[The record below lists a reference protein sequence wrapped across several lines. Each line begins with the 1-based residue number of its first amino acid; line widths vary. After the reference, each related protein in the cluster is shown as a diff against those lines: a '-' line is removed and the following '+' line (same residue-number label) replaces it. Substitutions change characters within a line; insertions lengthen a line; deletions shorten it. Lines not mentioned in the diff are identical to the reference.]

1 MAGERIGGGMI
12 EIKQLTYTYPKQ
24 AKTALKGF
32 NFEVKEGEIFG
43 LLGPSGAGKSTTQKI
58 LIGLLKGYRGS
69 VKVNGKEL
77 SSYGREYAEMIGV
90 AFEMPN
96 FYIKMTAYEN
106 LTFFRSL
113 YRSEGED
120 IEKLL
125 ERVGLKEAMHQR
137 VGDFSKG
144 MKMRLNFCRAFL
156 HRPFIVFLD
165 EPTSGLDPVN
175 VTKIKTFLREQKEQ
189 GKTIIITTHDMAFAE
204 NLCDRVAF
212 MVDGDIALID
222 SPQALKVKMG
232 EPVLQVTY
240 SDNGEMKTTEF
251 VQEGLG
257 KNKAFLR
264 LLQEK
269 EIVTMHTK
277 EATLEDIFVRVTG
290 REIA

>member
-1 MAGERIGGGMI
+1 MI

-125 ERVGLKEAMHQR
+125 ERVGLNEAMHQR

-212 MVDGDIALID
+212 MVDGDIQLID

>member
-1 MAGERIGGGMI
+1 MAGEGIDGGMI

-24 AKTALKGF
+24 AKPTLKGF
-32 NFEVKEGEIFG
+32 SFEVRKGEIFG

-58 LIGLLKGYRGS
+58 LIGLLKGYGGS
-69 VKVNGKEL
+69 VKINGKEL
-77 SSYGREYAEMIGV
+77 SSFGREYAEMIGV

-96 FYIKMTAYEN
+96 FYVKMTAYEN
-106 LTFFRSL
+106 LAFFRSL
-113 YRSEGED
+113 YRSEAED

-125 ERVGLKEAMHQR
+125 EWVGLKEAMHQR

-156 HRPFIVFLD
+156 HRPSIVFLD

-175 VTKIKTFLREQKEQ
+175 VTKIKTFLREQKEA
-189 GKTIIITTHDMAFAE
+189 GKTIFITTHDMAFAE

-222 SPQALKVKMG
+222 SPQMLKVIMG
-232 EPVLQVTY
+232 EPVLQITY
-240 SDNGEMKTTEF
+240 LDNGEMKTAEF
-251 VQEGLG
+251 VQAGLG
-257 KNKAFLR
+257 KNNTFFR

-290 REIA
+290 RDIE